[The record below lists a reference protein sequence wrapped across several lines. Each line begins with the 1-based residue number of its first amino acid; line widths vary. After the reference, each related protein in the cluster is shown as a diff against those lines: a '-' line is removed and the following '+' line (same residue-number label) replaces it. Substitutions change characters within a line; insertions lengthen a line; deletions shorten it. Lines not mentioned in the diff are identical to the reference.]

1 MSGCGRARWLLVA
14 GVAACVSW
22 LGAWDIGCAV
32 PRRLWPQSDIEGYY
46 LGTPTAS
53 RWVLVASRHSDFKN
67 AVLAYLDLAL
77 REERERSGD
86 LYVRFVGIEQ
96 LQHEPGAEY
105 DAVVI
110 INTCIAAGLDRRVD
124 SFLKQQVRPD
134 HIMVLTT
141 TGDDDWMPCPVDYE
155 VEAIT
160 SVSKRSRV
168 QPLVAEI
175 LDWLW
180 PKIGASELPRLSGS

>member
-1 MSGCGRARWLLVA
+1 M
-14 GVAACVSW
+14 
-22 LGAWDIGCAV
+22 

-53 RWVLVASRHSDFKN
+53 RRVLVASRHSDFKN

-96 LQHEPGAEY
+96 LQNESGAEY
-105 DAVVI
+105 DAIVV

-124 SFLKQQVRPD
+124 SFLKQQVTPD
-134 HIMVLTT
+134 DIMVVTT
-141 TGDDDWMPCPVDYE
+141 TGDEDDWMPCPVDYE

-175 LDWLW
+175 VAWLW
-180 PKIGASELPRLSGS
+180 PKIGASELPHLNGS